1 MSPDIRGLYPP
12 QSFHQEAPMRRLIE
26 SLTPGERPI
35 SWTWIGGMFAFYV
48 VVMAAA
54 VTLFVTHQTPNLAQK
69 TGATVATGSA
79 SPVTREPAALR
90 SLQHVVHYQDDARV
104 LGSE

>member
-1 MSPDIRGLYPP
+1 
-12 QSFHQEAPMRRLIE
+12 MRRLIE

-48 VVMAAA
+48 AVMAAA
-54 VTLFVTHQTPNLAQK
+54 ATVYVTHQTPSNLAQK

-79 SPVTREPAALR
+79 PQR
-90 SLQHVVHYQDDARV
+90 SLQHVVQYQEDARV

>member
-1 MSPDIRGLYPP
+1 
-12 QSFHQEAPMRRLIE
+12 MRRLLE

-48 VVMAAA
+48 VVMASA
-54 VTLFVTHQTPNLAQK
+54 VTLYVVHPTRAYLAQK

-79 SPVTREPAALR
+79 REPDMQR
-90 SLQHVVHYQDDARV
+90 SLHVVHYRDEDARV
-104 LGSE
+104 WGSE

>member
-1 MSPDIRGLYPP
+1 
-12 QSFHQEAPMRRLIE
+12 MRRLIE

-48 VVMAAA
+48 AVMAAA
-54 VTLFVTHQTPNLAQK
+54 ATVYVTHPTPANLAQK

-79 SPVTREPAALR
+79 SAATSEPRAPR

-104 LGSE
+104 WGSE

>member
-1 MSPDIRGLYPP
+1 
-12 QSFHQEAPMRRLIE
+12 MRRLIE

-48 VVMAAA
+48 AVMAAA
-54 VTLFVTHQTPNLAQK
+54 ATVYVTHQTPSNLAQK

-79 SPVTREPAALR
+79 GSAAGESKPLR
-90 SLQHVVHYQDDARV
+90 SLQHVVHYQEDARV